1 MYPQPR
7 YFRDAKEVS
16 VAYLQ
21 NISMNSFN
29 DTMKILE
36 DYKIMYNGTM
46 KHGVLEAECFFFMDN
61 ITNNKFYEY
70 VTEGTELGRFK
81 EVFNTDN
88 PVLVRTFNRV
98 VELIVV
104 AMEHGLLDR
113 LVPNGVYYLFY
124 RELEDCFT
132 LRVEKTFLVRE

>member
-1 MYPQPR
+1 
-7 YFRDAKEVS
+7 
-16 VAYLQ
+16 
-21 NISMNSFN
+21 
-29 DTMKILE
+29 
-36 DYKIMYNGTM
+36 
-46 KHGVLEAECFFFMDN
+46 MDN

-98 VELIVV
+98 VELIVI
-104 AMEHGLLDR
+104 AMEHGLLEG

-124 RELEDCFT
+124 REFDEFYT
-132 LRVEKTFLVRE
+132 LRVEKTYLIRE